1 MSKASL
7 KSKTPSSRF
16 RLQRRRK
23 QQEKEKFSKPY
34 GFCCSID
41 NIDPLTKYD
50 RLRSLYKRSLTSVH
64 RIKESP
70 TLKFRTECI
79 NYEDHELRRKG
90 RNKQLDIGDFRHKNY
105 RKIKQQSKLYEA
117 EERYRSVHNQVG
129 HNNAYHSEDIHDF
142 HFEDLH
148 DKQSASLQREPLKWY
163 LEDEIA
169 AGKNI
174 LWQQKQNVYNEEWNR
189 NTRIG
194 KKKTLLAMKQDRE
207 LFPRW
212 YQDFSVNQM
221 QNLRMLQCIM
231 HKDCEEMIT
240 GRTQRMLISIG
251 IVSTFFK
258 LSPDII
264 KKLQESSN
272 CNVIKFLREI
282 YKILTGNY
290 FEEEGYKKFYDCNE
304 RIILSAIAFLTLP
317 ETVVELHKRLPP
329 VTMPKLHPK
338 PTPPMLSIRQK
349 MKSPYKEELFTRPDW
364 ASYYNRLQHW
374 QENRQLTPIPAIILP
389 PRDCILNSFP
399 TTNANPYSGK
409 ELFQNNQLVPIK
421 NNLPIQT
428 RQTHNVST
436 KRKDEKRT
444 SIDTKQKHDISVKVE
459 DGNPINNFMNSIEL
473 NQDEDNSFGKED
485 NKYGELKQRSIIS
498 NTINADHAV
507 KYNSATLDVPPLYG
521 ENTLFDF
528 TINGI
533 CEKSGPVEYKICG
546 ILQPPQPNKK
556 SWLNQKHAHY
566 IISGAS
572 DEPPT
577 CPITYEM
584 TGVANVTPSNSDERF
599 FAVLKLGDGPN
610 KIYPSGRQNL
620 SRHWQEWL
628 QNVDEEFRKVE
639 REANKMIKS
648 IEAVTKL
655 VFPEPTCDSCCSCRQ
670 TRKSYLRAK
679 ETKAPYFVID
689 TIAEDDKRKKYIVG
703 SMALHS
709 PAPTPPES
717 TVNLL
722 EVIASED
729 VLKDKVIIS
738 GVTDEKGETQYF
750 ISGTQKEMIRTP
762 ARIVEHPP
770 PRPPRNVPP
779 CVCAIHQVFNK
790 DLTSTLSHDNI
801 PWTKEDGLCFGKK
814 FRPHESPAYSCKMY
828 PGDKSCRRSPF
839 MHRITKLQMKAE
851 KARKKT
857 EVPTGEK
864 KMYSIAD
871 FKPCGDEHGMGI
883 CGGPWGALHTLT
895 STELAE
901 QERQRKEIL
910 RGPPCGTKPGRA
922 ICEGPF
928 GARVPMK
935 PPKILIE
942 EEIPGEAGELEEEEE
957 EEIEEEEE
965 VQKPFVEVK
974 KKELKRDTKCHMSPE
989 AVAERRKVV
998 EEKKIKKF
1006 IPDPTYPGYDDPW
1019 NIFRTAPSVKE
1030 SETDFKKLLKLSSPK
1045 PPATPI
1051 QSKSLINEDK
1061 KLELQEDV
1069 LGSGARTDDTKA
1081 STDLKKTS
1089 VKKSKQISKK
1099 ETAGKFKSE
1108 EKLDKITS
1116 KPVDKKTSSSV
1127 DTEKTS
1133 NIVVRN
1139 KVVDSRKEDR
1149 KFKKWTNSKQHQK
1162 MDKKSVISNPL
1173 SKKGSQNPKSSKS
1186 GISKILEISEDAD
1199 QFNKNSKQSI
1209 RDLTNYKTNK
1219 QNRKEKEK
1227 KKSGNKSLLSVNIK
1241 RKKLSKQLNLRRKSI
1256 KRDKKKDSYND
1267 QDLDPETMYKNKIHQ
1282 LKNMMK
1288 SSENYPYDVVP
1299 VQMPENQP
1307 TKCKMEYEDTESIT
1321 DVAKTDEDTDI
1332 QLPSK
1337 GPCGWRTKSE
1347 QKLPT
1352 KKTLVYLSEPDYP
1365 PETVPVKPGGRPCL
1379 CRENR
1384 AKKKILLYNIDGL
1397 IGGKKEVEEKKL
1409 LRKKKDEDKKMQVIG
1424 GTIYYTP
1431 PPSPRRSDEYV
1442 PEYDLY
1448 ESPYDMCL
1456 TQRKDQNLK
1465 FISQYGK
1472 PKISDVP
1479 ENREPC
1485 GCSQYMDTN
1494 DTQVA
1499 NKNDEEAQ
1507 LKKELDKTREILINE
1522 KPPKDRWKLALQ
1534 DVALVDYFT
1543 RCRDSLPCWLKC
1555 NKFNKVGCPIPRPK
1569 LKTKRPV
1576 CECKYERKIL
1586 ENKEQKLKYKERQKR
1601 LKSLKKQPYVNVADI
1616 SKPLVPNTKL
1626 MISDVKRIPRDNEYV
1641 DDIKYCITGVA
1652 ENYSH
1657 LPPKQVVGGIH
1668 MSTPVHTPEPSK
1680 DEIPCVR
1687 LHRHWS
1693 STNIPPGPLPKPE
1706 ELLLDE
1712 KKRRQKAV
1720 IEAFRQIYTPEP
1732 TYHTHDDHSCKEKCG
1747 ETSKVEND
1755 ESKEEN
1761 GKAFLH
1767 DNYKN
1772 TFKSNITDKT
1782 SRQSKNVP
1790 QTFEHKK
1797 VKDFSQ
1803 LQHSPVKLNR
1813 NVDTSQIENEESPNV
1828 YNNAKDYLMTI
1839 VKVELKKMAADGFL
1853 FAKLPRCFL
1862 LPQLRYWLMYR
1873 NGIVCTSASKNKS
1886 VQKSLKMWNMID
1898 MVTHKATIEPAP
1910 LDMTK
1915 LQLRNLTYDD
1925 ASKMKAKVSMKKAT
1939 FHSQIRKERVLYSR
1953 SMWNTMDYEK
1963 FPSVSFKEMY
1973 FTYMAGKEAD
1983 GHVFKPWQ
1991 PSEVHEMY

>member
-7 KSKTPSSRF
+7 KSKTPSLRS

-23 QQEKEKFSKPY
+23 PQEKDKFLKPY

-50 RLRSLYKRSLTSVH
+50 RLRSLYKLSLPSV
-64 RIKESP
+64 RTIKGSP

-79 NYEDHELRRKG
+79 NYDDYELRRKG
-90 RNKQLDIGDFRHKNY
+90 RSKQQDIGDFRYKNY
-105 RKIKQQSKLYEA
+105 KRIKQPNKLYEA
-117 EERYRSVHNQVG
+117 GERYRSVRNR
-129 HNNAYHSEDIHDF
+129 DDF
-142 HFEDLH
+142 HFEDLR
-148 DKQSASLQREPLKWY
+148 DEQSASLQVEPLKWY

-169 AGKNI
+169 AGKDI
-174 LWQQKQNVYNEEWNR
+174 LWQHKQNVYNEEWDR
-189 NTRIG
+189 NAKIG
-194 KKKTLLAMKQDRE
+194 KEKTLLAIKQDSNQ
-207 LFPRW
+207 FPRW

-231 HKDCEEMIT
+231 HKDCEEMVT

-251 IVSTFFK
+251 IVSTFFT
-258 LSPDII
+258 LSSDII

-272 CNVIKFLREI
+272 CNVIKFLREV

-317 ETVVELHKRLPP
+317 EAVVELHKRLPS

-338 PTPPMLSIRQK
+338 PTPPTLSVRRK
-349 MKSPYKEELFTRPDW
+349 MKSPYEEELFMRPDW
-364 ASYYNRLQHW
+364 ASYYNQLQHW
-374 QENRQLTPIPAIILP
+374 QEKHQLTPIPTIILP
-389 PRDCILNSFP
+389 PTDCILNGFP
-399 TTNANPYSGK
+399 NTNASPDNRK
-409 ELFQNNQLVPIK
+409 EIFQNNQVVPIK
-421 NNLPIQT
+421 DNLPIQT
-428 RQTHNVST
+428 SQIHNVST
-436 KRKDEKRT
+436 KRKEEKHA
-444 SIDTKQKHDISVKVE
+444 SINTKQKHDTSIKVE
-459 DGNPINNFMNSIEL
+459 HNKPINNIMNSIEL
-473 NQDEDNSFGKED
+473 NRDEGNSFRERYSTEDNE
-485 NKYGELKQRSIIS
+485 YGEFKQRSVIN
-498 NTINADHAV
+498 NTINADNRV
-507 KYNSATLDVPPLYG
+507 KHNSAALDVPPLYG
-521 ENTLFDF
+521 GNTLFDF

-546 ILQPPQPNKK
+546 VLQPPQPNKK
-556 SWLNQKHAHY
+556 SWLNEKHAHY

-584 TGVANVTPSNSDERF
+584 TGIANVTPTNSDERF

-670 TRKSYLRAK
+670 TRKAYLKAK

-709 PAPTPPES
+709 PAPTPPQS

-738 GVTDEKGETQYF
+738 GVTDETGETQYF
-750 ISGTQKEMIRTP
+750 ISGTQKELIRMP
-762 ARIVEHPP
+762 ARIIEHPP

-790 DLTSTLSHDNI
+790 DLTSTLSHDDI

-814 FRPHESPAYSCKMY
+814 FRPHEFPAYSCKMY

-839 MHRITKLQMKAE
+839 MHRITQLQRKAE
-851 KARKKT
+851 KARKKSKI
-857 EVPTGEK
+857 PTGEK

-871 FKPCGDEHGMGI
+871 FQPCGDEHGMSI

-895 STELAE
+895 AAELAE
-901 QERQRKEIL
+901 QERERKEIL

-922 ICEGPF
+922 ICKGPF

-935 PPKILIE
+935 PPKVLVE
-942 EEIPGEAGELEEEEE
+942 EEIPGEGEELEEEEE

-989 AVAERRKVV
+989 AITERRKVV
-998 EEKKIKKF
+998 EEKKVKKF

-1045 PPATPI
+1045 PPATPV
-1051 QSKSLINEDK
+1051 QSKSLIDESK
-1061 KLELQEDV
+1061 KLELQDDV
-1069 LGSGARTDDTKA
+1069 LGSGVRKDYSKTSKD
-1081 STDLKKTS
+1081 SKKTS
-1089 VKKSKQISKK
+1089 VKKSKQISTK
-1099 ETAGKFKSE
+1099 ETTEKFKSE
-1108 EKLDKITS
+1108 EKLDKIKS
-1116 KPVDKKTSSSV
+1116 KVVDKKTSSSV
-1127 DTEKTS
+1127 DTKKIS
-1133 NIVVRN
+1133 DKVVRN
-1139 KVVDSRKEDR
+1139 KVVDGRKEDR
-1149 KFKKWTNSKQHQK
+1149 KLKKWTNSKQHQK
-1162 MDKKSVISNPL
+1162 MDKKSVTSNPP
-1173 SKKGSQNPKSSKS
+1173 SKKESQNPKSSKS
-1186 GISKILEISEDAD
+1186 SISKISKISGRAD
-1199 QFNKNSKQSI
+1199 QFNENPKQSI
-1209 RDLTNYKTNK
+1209 RDLTNYETKK
-1219 QNRKEKEK
+1219 QNRKEKGI
-1227 KKSGNKSLLSVNIK
+1227 KKSSNKSLLSVNIK
-1241 RKKLSKQLNLRRKSI
+1241 RKKLSKQLNSRRKSI
-1256 KRDKKKDSYND
+1256 KRDKKKDSYYN
-1267 QDLDPETMYKNKIHQ
+1267 QDLDPETMYKNKIHE

-1299 VQMPENQP
+1299 VQMPEKLL

-1321 DVAKTDEDTDI
+1321 DVIKTDEDTDI

-1352 KKTLVYLSEPDYP
+1352 KKTLAYLSEPDYP

-1424 GTIYYTP
+1424 GVIYYTP

-1465 FISQYGK
+1465 FIEQYGR

-1485 GCSQYMDTN
+1485 GCNQYIDTY
-1494 DTQVA
+1494 DAQDA
-1499 NKNDEEAQ
+1499 NKNEEEAQ

-1522 KPPKDRWKLALQ
+1522 KPPKDRWKLALK
-1534 DVALVDYFT
+1534 DVGLVDYFT

-1555 NKFNKVGCPIPRPK
+1555 KKFNKVGCPIPRPK

-1576 CECKYERKIL
+1576 CECQYERKIL

-1601 LKSLKKQPYVNVADI
+1601 LKSLKKQPYVNVAGI

-1657 LPPKQVVGGIH
+1657 LPPKQVVDGIH

-1680 DEIPCVR
+1680 VEIPCVC

-1693 STNIPPGPLPKPE
+1693 PTNIPPGPLPKPE

-1720 IEAFRQIYTPEP
+1720 IEAFRQIYAPEP
-1732 TYHTHDDHSCKEKCG
+1732 IYHTHDDHSCKEKCG

-1755 ESKEEN
+1755 ESKEKN
-1761 GKAFLH
+1761 GEAFSQD
-1767 DNYKN
+1767 DNKN
-1772 TFKSNITDKT
+1772 IFKSNIIDKT
-1782 SRQSKNVP
+1782 GREDKNVP
-1790 QTFEHKK
+1790 QKRSMLEHKK
-1797 VKDFSQ
+1797 VKDFTQ
-1803 LQHSPVKLNR
+1803 LQHGSIKLNR
-1813 NVDTSQIENEESPNV
+1813 NVDTSQIETEESLNV
-1828 YNNAKDYLMTI
+1828 YNTKDYLMTV
-1839 VKVELKKMAADGFL
+1839 VKVELKKMAAEGFL
-1853 FAKLPRCFL
+1853 FAKLPKCFL

-1873 NGIVCTSASKNKS
+1873 KGIVLNSASKNKS
-1886 VQKSLKMWNMID
+1886 VRNSLKMWNMID
-1898 MVTHKATIEPAP
+1898 VITHKSTIQPPP
-1910 LDMTK
+1910 LHMTK
-1915 LQLRNLTYDD
+1915 LELRNLTYDD
-1925 ASKMKAKVSMKKAT
+1925 ASKMKAKIAMKKAI
-1939 FHSQIRKERVLYSR
+1939 FYSQIRKERVLYSR
-1953 SMWNTMDYEK
+1953 TMWNTIDYGK
-1963 FPSVSFKEMY
+1963 FPSVSFKQMY

-1991 PSEVHEMY
+1991 PSEVREMY